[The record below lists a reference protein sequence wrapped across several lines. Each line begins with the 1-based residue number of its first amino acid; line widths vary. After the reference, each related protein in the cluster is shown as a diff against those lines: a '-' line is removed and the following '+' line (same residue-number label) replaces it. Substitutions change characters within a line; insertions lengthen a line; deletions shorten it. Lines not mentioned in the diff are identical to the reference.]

1 MKIKFV
7 VTYILLATLTACQQE
22 SREYLNPSD
31 VFGVTD
37 TLRATILPE
46 TLMSDN
52 IISRIYYTPK
62 GLILN
67 TQIDKY
73 VIQLIDTT
81 TGKRLASAG
90 RIGRGPDELIN
101 PAGMSYNYDSG
112 SYFVWDYNL
121 SRLDMFAITDSIVKK
136 RSMSNIN
143 LILQTLDAIT
153 DTTFAA
159 LDFCPDQSI
168 GIIDTNGRYLS
179 KLPYKIINDKSIDY
193 KVHYF
198 NTNIDLSLDKQYMVA
213 YCSQF
218 PYLSLYSI
226 KDNKLSKLWEKMIFT
241 PKYKLTNSWIKI
253 DNEQLRGF
261 SGSIIR
267 NQLIYLCSHGL
278 TKKEWI
284 QEDKTGRKINH
295 TYILVFNL
303 KGEFVRSYVMDK
315 YFIVFAVSP
324 DGRTLYAV
332 IDDPDLYIAK
342 YSLYEK

>member
-1 MKIKFV
+1 MRKQFV
-7 VTYILLATLTACQQE
+7 NICLLLATLTACQQE
-22 SREYLNPSD
+22 SHKYLNPSD

-46 TLMSDN
+46 PLMTN
-52 IISRIYYTPK
+52 NVISRINHTPK

-81 TGKRLASAG
+81 TGKMLASSG

-121 SRLDMFAITDSIVKK
+121 SRLEMFAITDSIVKK
-136 RSMSNIN
+136 RSMSNMN

-153 DTTFAA
+153 DTTFAV

-179 KLPYKIINDKSIDY
+179 RIPYKVIDDKSIDY
-193 KVHYF
+193 KIHFF
-198 NTNIDLSLDKQYMVA
+198 NANMDLSLDKQYLVA
-213 YCSQF
+213 SCSQL

-226 KDNKLSKLWEKMIFT
+226 KDNELSLMWEKMLFK
-241 PKYKLTNSWIKI
+241 PRYNLVNKWIKADDKQI
-253 DNEQLRGF
+253 SGF
-261 SGSIIR
+261 HGPTIR
-267 NQLIYLCSHGL
+267 NQLIFLCTQGL
-278 TKKEWI
+278 TIGDE
-284 QEDKTGRKINH
+284 RKGKSIERKNY

-303 KGEFVRSYVMDK
+303 KGEFVRSYVLDK
-315 YFIVFAVSP
+315 YFIVYTISP

>member
-1 MKIKFV
+1 MRKQFV
-7 VTYILLATLTACQQE
+7 NICLLLATLIACQQE
-22 SREYLNPSD
+22 TQKYLNPSD

-46 TLMSDN
+46 PLMANS
-52 IISRIYYTPK
+52 IMFRLYHTRK

-121 SRLDMFAITDSIVKK
+121 SRLEMFAITDSIVKK

-143 LILQTLDAIT
+143 LTLQTLDAIT
-153 DTTFAA
+153 DTTFAV

-179 KLPYKIINDKSIDY
+179 RIPYKIVDDKSIDY
-193 KVHYF
+193 KTHFF
-198 NTNIDLSLDKQYMVA
+198 NSNIDISPDRKYLVA
-213 YCSQF
+213 ACSKF
-218 PYLSLYSI
+218 SNICLYSI
-226 KDNKLSKLWEKMIFT
+226 KDNKLSLIWDKMMFR
-241 PKYKLTNSWIKI
+241 PKYDLSKGWIKI

-261 SGSIIR
+261 SAVNMS
-267 NQLIYLCSHGL
+267 NQLIYVCSQGI
-278 TKKEWI
+278 TTGEWRKEK
-284 QEDKTGRKINH
+284 QFPGKILH
-295 TYILVFNL
+295 TY
-303 KGEFVRSYVMDK
+303 
-315 YFIVFAVSP
+315 
-324 DGRTLYAV
+324 LYL
-332 IDDPDLYIAK
+332 I
-342 YSLYEK
+342 

>member
-1 MKIKFV
+1 MRKQFV
-7 VTYILLATLTACQQE
+7 NICLLLATLTACQQE
-22 SREYLNPSD
+22 SREYLDPSD

-46 TLMSDN
+46 PLMSN
-52 IISRIYYTPK
+52 SIVSRIYYTPK

-101 PAGMSYNYDSG
+101 PSGKSYNSE
-112 SYFVWDYNL
+112 SSSFFVWDYNL
-121 SRLDMFAITDSIVKK
+121 SRLDMFAISDSIVKK

-153 DTTFAA
+153 DTTFAV

-179 KLPYKIINDKSIDY
+179 RIPYKIIDDKSIDY
-193 KVHYF
+193 KIHFF
-198 NTNIDLSLDKQYMVA
+198 NSNLTLSFDKQNLVTS
-213 YCSQF
+213 CSQF

-226 KDNKLSKLWEKMIFT
+226 KDNKLSKVWDKMVFK
-241 PKYKLTNSWIKI
+241 PKYKLTNSWIKV
-253 DNEQLRGF
+253 DNEQLFGF
-261 SGSIIR
+261 SRPTIR
-267 NQLIYLCSHGL
+267 NQHIYLCSNGL
-278 TKKEWI
+278 TKGESIKE
-284 QEDKTGRKINH
+284 DDAGRKTNH
-295 TYILVFNL
+295 TYVLVFNL
-303 KGEFVRSYVMDK
+303 KGEFVKTYVMDK
-315 YFIVFAVSP
+315 YFLVFTISP

>member
-1 MKIKFV
+1 MRKQFV
-7 VTYILLATLTACQQE
+7 NICLLLVTLIACKQE
-22 SREYLNPSD
+22 SHKYLNPSD

-46 TLMSDN
+46 PLMANS
-52 IISRIYYTPK
+52 IMFRIYHTRK

-101 PAGMSYNYDSG
+101 PAGLSYNYESG

-121 SRLDMFAITDSIVKK
+121 SRLYMFAITDSIVKK

-143 LILQTLDAIT
+143 LTLQTLDAIT
-153 DTTFAA
+153 DTTFAV

-179 KLPYKIINDKSIDY
+179 RIPYKIVDDKSIDY
-193 KVHYF
+193 KTHFF
-198 NTNIDLSLDKQYMVA
+198 NSNIDISPDRKYLVA
-213 YCSQF
+213 ACSKF
-218 PYLSLYSI
+218 SNICLYSI
-226 KDNKLSKLWEKMIFT
+226 KDNKLSLIWDKMMFR
-241 PKYKLTNSWIKI
+241 PKYDLSKGWIKI

-261 SGSIIR
+261 SAVNMS
-267 NQLIYLCSHGL
+267 NQLIYVCSQGI
-278 TKKEWI
+278 TTGEWRKE
-284 QEDKTGRKINH
+284 KTISRKNS
-295 TYILVFNL
+295 TYILIFDL
-303 KGEFVRSYVMDK
+303 KGKLMKTYVMDK
-315 YFIVFAVSP
+315 YFLVFTITP

>member
-1 MKIKFV
+1 MRKQFV
-7 VTYILLATLTACQQE
+7 NICLLLVTLIACKQE
-22 SREYLNPSD
+22 SHKYLNPSD

-46 TLMSDN
+46 PLMTN
-52 IISRIYYTPK
+52 NVISRIYHTPK

-101 PAGMSYNYDSG
+101 PSGMSYNYDSG

-121 SRLDMFAITDSIVKK
+121 SRLEMFAITDSIVKK
-136 RSMSNIN
+136 RSMSNIK
-143 LILQTLDAIT
+143 LTLQTLDAIT

-168 GIIDTNGRYLS
+168 GIVDTNGRYLS

-198 NTNIDLSLDKQYMVA
+198 NTNMDLSLDKQYMVA
-213 YCSQF
+213 SCSQL
-218 PYLSLYSI
+218 PHLSLYSI
-226 KDNKLSKLWEKMIFT
+226 KDNKLSKVWEKMIFK

-253 DNEQLRGF
+253 DNEQLSGF
-261 SGSIIR
+261 SGPIIR
-267 NQLIYLCSHGL
+267 NQCIYLCSHGL
-278 TKKEWI
+278 TKGEWI
-284 QEDKTGRKINH
+284 KEDKTGRKTNH

-315 YFIVFAVSP
+315 YFIVYAVSP